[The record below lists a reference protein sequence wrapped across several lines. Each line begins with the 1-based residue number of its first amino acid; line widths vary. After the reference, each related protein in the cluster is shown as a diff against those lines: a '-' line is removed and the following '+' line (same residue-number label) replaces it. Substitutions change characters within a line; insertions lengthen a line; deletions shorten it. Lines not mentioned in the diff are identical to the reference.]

1 MAKTKKKTSAKH
13 ACKKHAKPASKL
25 KKTVSKQ
32 ATPKSV
38 QAKKPVRAKTLQARK
53 PQKIFFNP
61 RAKKFKLI
69 GKTVTAQKI
78 KRVHTPAPAVS
89 FEPIREAAKFEH
101 ASTREDVLSSLQDIA
116 VKSLLLEV
124 GGENALKVVEG
135 IADPTSAE
143 ELAKTMGLKVSGV
156 RVVLNKLHSQGL
168 VEYAKVRGGDTG
180 WYYYV
185 WTFRVPEIQ
194 ALIQEKS
201 KCVKLLEATAPDAVI
216 DKEELKN
223 LFACPKCNVRIKF
236 DDAMDS
242 RFKCGEC
249 GKTLK
254 NLNGNTR

>member
-1 MAKTKKKTSAKH
+1 MAKTKKKLSVKH
-13 ACKKHAKPASKL
+13 ACEKHSKRALKL
-25 KKTVSKQ
+25 KTTVSK
-32 ATPKSV
+32 KKV
-38 QAKKPVRAKTLQARK
+38 QARKPVRAKKPQVRK
-53 PQKIFFNP
+53 PEKIVFNP

-78 KRVHTPAPAVS
+78 KQAKTHSQLLPS
-89 FEPIREAAKFEH
+89 FEPIKEAAKFEH
-101 ASTREDVLSSLQDIA
+101 ASTREDVLSSLKDIA
-116 VKSLLLEV
+116 AKSLLLEV

-185 WTFRVPEIQ
+185 WTFRVPELQ
-194 ALIQEKS
+194 ALIQEKD
-201 KCVKLLEATAPDAVI
+201 KCVKLLEASVPDAVVG
-216 DKEELKN
+216 KEELKN
-223 LFACPKCNVRIKF
+223 LFACPKCNTRVKF
-236 DDAMDS
+236 EDAMDL
-242 RFKCGEC
+242 RFKCGDC

-254 NLNGNTR
+254 NLNGTH